1 MRTIPLSPH
10 PATPCPAV
18 HQFSVD
24 YGWQAP
30 GHLLL
35 RYRLRGALAQ
45 LRLPPPGP
53 APTRRDELWRSTCFE
68 AFLRRDGNPGYWEVN
83 FTPRGDWAIY
93 RFDAYRQGMHAP
105 QTVAAPAIACTGDAG
120 THELTACLDL
130 SGWDRETGGWQLAL
144 ATVLA
149 TPSGEVSYWAA
160 HHPPGTP
167 DFHAAAAFRLTLPP
181 MPRPTP
187 SSGETP

>member
-18 HQFSVD
+18 HQLSVD

-68 AFLRRDGNPGYWEVN
+68 AFLRREESLLNGSGAISLGRPFAEQPEDLVEYEVL
-83 FTPRGDWAIY
+83 GV
-93 RFDAYRQGMHAP
+93 
-105 QTVAAPAIACTGDAG
+105 VA
-120 THELTACLDL
+120 
-130 SGWDRETGGWQLAL
+130 
-144 ATVLA
+144 
-149 TPSGEVSYWAA
+149 
-160 HHPPGTP
+160 
-167 DFHAAAAFRLTLPP
+167 
-181 MPRPTP
+181 
-187 SSGETP
+187 